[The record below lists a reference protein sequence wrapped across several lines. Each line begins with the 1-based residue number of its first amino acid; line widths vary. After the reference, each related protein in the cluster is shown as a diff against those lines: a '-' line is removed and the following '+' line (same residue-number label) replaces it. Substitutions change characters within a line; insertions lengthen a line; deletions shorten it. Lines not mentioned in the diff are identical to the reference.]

1 MGQYYTY
8 RSDDK
13 NNLSLRCPAIGCECG
28 TFAKVFD
35 DYGVDLKKALLVN
48 TKSNCEENEI
58 SWNWS
63 DCNYVGKDSKNKKQS
78 MKKCVAL
85 HFARAM
91 YVEENP
97 STKYLTS
104 LDKLKVKNHS
114 LDMIPVTWKSYV
126 SQESNKMKIKFKND
140 EN

>member
-35 DYGVDLKKALLVN
+35 DYGADLKKALLVN

-63 DCNYVGKDSKNKKQS
+63 D
-78 MKKCVAL
+78 
-85 HFARAM
+85 
-91 YVEENP
+91 
-97 STKYLTS
+97 
-104 LDKLKVKNHS
+104 
-114 LDMIPVTWKSYV
+114 
-126 SQESNKMKIKFKND
+126 
-140 EN
+140 